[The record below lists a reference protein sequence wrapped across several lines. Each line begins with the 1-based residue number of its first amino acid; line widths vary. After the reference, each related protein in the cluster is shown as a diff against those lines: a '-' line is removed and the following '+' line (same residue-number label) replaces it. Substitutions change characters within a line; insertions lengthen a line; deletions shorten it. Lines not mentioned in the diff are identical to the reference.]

1 MSVRQRVMSALT
13 LAGCLFG
20 IVAIPLGWGAQ
31 EPARFCATATD
42 CPDLRWSAAATG
54 AHAATGA
61 DAGAATVVPAAAVTT
76 P

>member
-1 MSVRQRVMSALT
+1 MSVRQRVMSVVT

-20 IVAIPLGWGAQ
+20 VVGIPLGWGAH

-42 CPDLRWSAAATG
+42 CPDLRWSTVLTDPGAGDAA
-54 AHAATGA
+54 
-61 DAGAATVVPAAAVTT
+61 VVPAAAAASVA